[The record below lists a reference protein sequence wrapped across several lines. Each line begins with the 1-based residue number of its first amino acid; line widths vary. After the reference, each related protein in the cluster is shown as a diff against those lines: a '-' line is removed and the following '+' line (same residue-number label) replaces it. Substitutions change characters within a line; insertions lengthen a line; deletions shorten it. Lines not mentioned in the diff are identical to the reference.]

1 MREFT
6 QISSKDNQLV
16 KEITLLQKSSKARN
30 EKGLFVLEGLRLCM
44 DAAENGYSFS
54 VLAVSEDALEKH
66 KKDVEYLCG
75 FSKAVYILTNNIF
88 SKISDTV
95 SPQGILCLCEIPKY
109 NPDIIKNGGRYVG
122 LENIQDPSNLGAISR
137 TAEAFGLDAMVITGG
152 CDPYSSKSLRA
163 SMGALLRIP
172 VILSDEPVNL
182 FKKSEITTYA
192 AVVDKDA
199 NKLNEIVFDKNCAVI
214 IGNEANG
221 LSEHTADACD
231 VRITIPMS
239 GRAESLNAGVA
250 AAVIMWEMCK

>member
-6 QISSKDNQLV
+6 KISSKDNQLV
-16 KEITLLQKSSKARN
+16 KEIALLQRSSKARN

-66 KKDVEYLCG
+66 EKDVEYLCS
-75 FSKAVYILTNNIF
+75 FSKSAYILTNNIF

-109 NPDIIKNGGRYVG
+109 DIDIIKNGGKYVG

-137 TAEAFGLDAMVITGG
+137 TAEAFGLDGMIISGG

-172 VILSDEPVNL
+172 IILTHEPVNL
-182 FKKSEITTYA
+182 FKNFGITTYA
-192 AVVDKDA
+192 AVVDKDEK
-199 NKLNEIVFDKNCAVI
+199 KLNEVVFDKNSAVI

-221 LSEHTADACD
+221 LLEQTADACD
-231 VRITIPMS
+231 VKITIPMS